1 MLDTFNKLLF
11 AGPVGA
17 GKTTAIGAI
26 STSAPVATE
35 APLSGGP
42 MEEKTTTTVAMD
54 YSYLELDGEVVH
66 LYGLPG
72 QRRLDFMREILVDGA
87 MGAILLLDASAKTLN
102 EDTEHWLESLASL
115 NPDLALVIGV
125 TKTDRS
131 SDFSLNQLRERIKNL
146 SRHVIPI
153 LSVDAREEADVKQL
167 LRILLVQR
175 AS

>member
-1 MLDTFNKLLF
+1 MDTFNKLLF

-17 GKTTAIGAI
+17 GKTTAIRAI

-54 YSYLELDGEVVH
+54 YSLLDLDGEIVH
-66 LYGLPG
+66 LYGMPG
-72 QRRLDFMREILVDGA
+72 QKRLDFMREILVEGA
-87 MGAILLLDASAKTLN
+87 LGAIVLLNANSETLYEDAQ
-102 EDTEHWLESLASL
+102 HWLDSLASL
-115 NPDLALVIGV
+115 NPDLALIIGV

-131 SDFSLNQLRERIKNL
+131 HDFSLNLLREHVKNL
-146 SRHVIPI
+146 TQRAVPI
-153 LSVDAREEADVKQL
+153 LSVDARQEADVKQL

-175 AS
+175 AG